1 MDTVEMMDIF
11 EREEQK
17 KEAERNRRH
26 QQKLLTLTVSV
37 ALVGLT
43 IVLLNAR
50 NYFPPIYY
58 SVIFILIIAIF
69 LVLIFGLYG
78 SLINQK
84 LKYYFEKRKHDR
96 LAKSNFEQFKKL
108 VIRFKEFTENRDDN
122 IQSVMHYI
130 KNNTPAPNPFA
141 QINFVQPIFIQE
153 RYEYYLKRLDDFDGT
168 KDSLIELAKEF
179 ESISFYMYDML
190 YINEPVKQIR
200 NIGSDKVLKQY
211 KESYNKARQ
220 KYIDFIMDYKKFA
233 KDANNDFKE
242 KEDLEYLGSGI
253 HFKDFFDQPDEL

>member
-1 MDTVEMMDIF
+1 MMEIF

-17 KEAERNRRH
+17 KEAERNRIH

-50 NYFPPIYY
+50 DYFPPTYY
-58 SVIFILIIAIF
+58 SIIFILITAIF

-78 SLINQK
+78 CSIIQK
-84 LKYYFEKRKHDR
+84 FKSYSEKRKHDR
-96 LAKSNFEQFKKL
+96 LAKSYFEQFKKL
-108 VIRFKEFTENRDDN
+108 VIRFKEFSENRDDN

-130 KNNTPAPNPFA
+130 KNNTPAPNPFS
-141 QINFVQPIFIQE
+141 QINFVQPWFIQE
-153 RYEYYLKRLDDFDGT
+153 RYEYYLKRLDDFEGT

-179 ESISFYMYDML
+179 ESISFNMYDIL
-190 YINEPVKQIR
+190 YIKEPIKEIR
-200 NIGSDKVLKQY
+200 NIGSDKVPKQY
-211 KESYNKARQ
+211 KESYSKARQ

-242 KEDLEYLGSGI
+242 KEDTGVLGGGI
-253 HFKDFFDQPDEL
+253 YFRDFFEQPDEL